1 MSSPVYLLKTRR
13 FAPLFTAQFLG
24 AFNDNLFKNTLA
36 VILTFQAAQW
46 TSISSALLAPLI
58 GAVFILPFFL
68 FSGLAG
74 EVADSFDKARLAR
87 IVKVWELFLMVIATV
102 GFNLHSFGLLMAVIF
117 GMGMHSTLFGPIKY
131 SIIPQHMGENELVS
145 ANALVESG
153 TFAAILLGTIGGG
166 LLAAHPNGGV
176 IAGIIGSA
184 VAAIGYIASRQ
195 IPTAPSLTPN
205 RSLSFNL
212 FAQTLNSV
220 RLANGNRV
228 VFLSILA
235 ISWFWLYGALLLSQ
249 FPSFV
254 KTVLMGDEATV
265 TILLSLFT
273 VGIGAGSM
281 VCERLSHHTIR
292 PSLIVA
298 GAIGMSIAGI
308 DFALNAQSFQAVST
322 LNSNPAFWRILADL
336 VLIGVFGGLYS
347 VPLYAIMQNRSDA
360 QVRSRIIAAN
370 NILNALFMVGGAV
383 ATMMLLENG
392 WSIPSIFLMIAIG
405 TALVAGI
412 IAWKI
417 KQIGERE

>member
-1 MSSPVYLLKTRR
+1 MSNPMYLLKTRR
-13 FAPLFTAQFLG
+13 FAPLFTTQFLG

-36 VILTFQAAQW
+36 VILTFQAAEW
-46 TSISSALLAPLI
+46 TSLSAGLIAPLI

-87 IVKVWELFLMVIATV
+87 IVKVWETALMIIATV
-102 GFNLHSFGLLMAVIF
+102 GFSVHSFGLLMAVIF

-153 TFAAILLGTIGGG
+153 TFAAILLGTISGG

-176 IAGIIGSA
+176 IAGVTGSA
-184 VAAIGYIASRQ
+184 VAIIGYIASRQ
-195 IPTAPSLTPN
+195 IPTAPSLTPDQP
-205 RSLSFNL
+205 LTFNL
-212 FAQTLNSV
+212 FNQTLNSI

-281 VCERLSHHTIR
+281 ACERLSHHTIR
-292 PSLIVA
+292 PSLIVV

-308 DFALNAQSFQAVST
+308 DFALNAQSFHAVGV
-322 LNSNPAFWRILADL
+322 LNSNPEFWRILADL

-383 ATMMLLENG
+383 ATMVLLENG
-392 WSIPSIFLMIAIG
+392 WSIPSIFLMIAIA

-417 KQIGERE
+417 KQIGEGE

>member
-1 MSSPVYLLKTRR
+1 MSSPIYLLKTRR
-13 FAPLFTAQFLG
+13 FAPLFTTQFLG

-36 VILTFQAAQW
+36 VILTFQAAEW
-46 TSISSALLAPLI
+46 TSLSAGLIAPLI

-87 IVKVWELFLMVIATV
+87 IVKVWETALMIIATV
-102 GFNLHSFGLLMAVIF
+102 GFSVHSFGLLMAVIF

-153 TFAAILLGTIGGG
+153 TFAAILLGTISGG

-176 IAGIIGSA
+176 IAGIAGSA
-184 VAAIGYIASRQ
+184 VAIIGYIASRQ
-195 IPTAPSLTPN
+195 IPTAPSLTPDQP
-205 RSLSFNL
+205 LTFNL
-212 FAQTLNSV
+212 FTQTLNSV

-273 VGIGAGSM
+273 VGIGTGSM
-281 VCERLSHHTIR
+281 ACERLSHHTIR
-292 PSLIVA
+292 PSLIVV

-308 DFALNAQSFQAVST
+308 DFALNAQSFHAVGA
-322 LNSNPAFWRILADL
+322 LNSNPEFWRILADL
-336 VLIGVFGGLYS
+336 VLIGIFGGLYS

-383 ATMMLLENG
+383 ATMVLLENG
-392 WSIPSIFLMIAIG
+392 WSIPSIFLMIAIA
-405 TALVAGI
+405 TALVAGV

-417 KQIGERE
+417 KQIGEGE

>member
-1 MSSPVYLLKTRR
+1 MSNPMYLLKTRR
-13 FAPLFTAQFLG
+13 FAPLFTTQFLG

-46 TSISSALLAPLI
+46 TSLSAGLIAPLI

-87 IVKVWELFLMVIATV
+87 IVKVWETALMIIATV
-102 GFNLHSFGLLMAVIF
+102 GFGVHSFGLLMAVIF

-153 TFAAILLGTIGGG
+153 TFAAILLGTISGG

-176 IAGIIGSA
+176 IAGVTGSVVA
-184 VAAIGYIASRQ
+184 VIGYIASRQ
-195 IPTAPSLTPN
+195 IPTAPSLTPDQP
-205 RSLSFNL
+205 LTFNL

-281 VCERLSHHTIR
+281 ACERLSHHTIR

-308 DFALNAQSFQAVST
+308 DFALNAQSFHAVGA

-360 QVRSRIIAAN
+360 DVRSRIIAAN

-383 ATMMLLENG
+383 ATMILLENG

-405 TALVAGI
+405 TAFVAGM
-412 IAWKI
+412 IALVLK
-417 KQIGERE
+417 KK